1 MNPQLEAGTGSLST
15 LPSTARG
22 DDEAT
27 SIAAGAEGVHASSD
41 VAHEADPASGA
52 EERSNFVQSFAR
64 GLAVIEAFDNEHPA
78 MTLSQV
84 AQRTGLTRAG
94 ARRLLLTLCELG
106 YAETDGRLFRLRPR
120 VLKLGFAYLHAQGV
134 WHLVQPYMVE
144 LVEKIHES
152 CSAAVLDEQEIV
164 YVARVPTQT
173 RIMSINLGIGS
184 RLPAHA
190 TSLGRVLLAA
200 LPDAELDR
208 AIAEALPLRA
218 CTERSVTDPAELK
231 RRILQARRDGY
242 CILDQELESGL
253 RSIAV
258 PLRGPGNEVVA
269 ALNVGVQAS
278 RTGLDAMRRRLL
290 PELQQ
295 TAAQISEAL
304 GAPRG

>member
-1 MNPQLEAGTGSLST
+1 
-15 LPSTARG
+15 
-22 DDEAT
+22 
-27 SIAAGAEGVHASSD
+27 
-41 VAHEADPASGA
+41 
-52 EERSNFVQSFAR
+52 
-64 GLAVIEAFDNEHPA
+64 
-78 MTLSQV
+78 
-84 AQRTGLTRAG
+84 
-94 ARRLLLTLCELG
+94 
-106 YAETDGRLFRLRPR
+106 
-120 VLKLGFAYLHAQGV
+120 
-134 WHLVQPYMVE
+134 
-144 LVEKIHES
+144 
-152 CSAAVLDEQEIV
+152 
-164 YVARVPTQT
+164 
-173 RIMSINLGIGS
+173 S

-295 TAAQISEAL
+295 TAAQISE
-304 GAPRG
+304 